1 MSHPVWP
8 GRGQGRRQS
17 PSGHPVQGLLTGQIS
32 GIVSHPSVCAC
43 SSLGWDGSR
52 QAPSDQL
59 VFCPSL
65 FPYPLPS
72 FLSYTHSLYSDSFY
86 ASSKCLLSFL
96 NSIYPF
102 IYPPTQ
108 PSIHPSIHPSKYL
121 STPYTP
127 FSCSIHLS
135 IHLPIPPIFH
145 PSFLL
150 FLLFLPPSFPSLSP
164 SPFLP
169 SFLLSFLLT
178 TQSSIQPSLYPSENC
193 LDHPVIYPTS
203 NIFFILI
210 SISSPLSSIAPCFLP
225 LCLPTGP
232 FNRLIIYCL
241 SVHASIHP
249 HIHPYFHISHPL
261 SFTEQTEPSLAS
273 TAL

>member
-8 GRGQGRRQS
+8 GRGQGRKQS

-108 PSIHPSIHPSKYL
+108 PSIHPSIHPSTYL
-121 STPYTP
+121 LPTPP
-127 FSCSIHLS
+127 SPVLS
-135 IHLPIPPIFH
+135 IYPFICLSHQSFILPFFFSSYFSLLPFLLSLPL
-145 PSFLL
+145 PSF
-150 FLLFLPPSFPSLSP
+150 PPSFFPSS
-164 SPFLP
+164 
-169 SFLLSFLLT
+169 
-178 TQSSIQPSLYPSENC
+178 
-193 LDHPVIYPTS
+193 
-203 NIFFILI
+203 
-210 SISSPLSSIAPCFLP
+210 
-225 LCLPTGP
+225 
-232 FNRLIIYCL
+232 
-241 SVHASIHP
+241 
-249 HIHPYFHISHPL
+249 
-261 SFTEQTEPSLAS
+261 
-273 TAL
+273 